1 MRILS
6 IRAYGGCANKGEVM
20 TKQGNNNMIPSAI
33 YVSLVVSVFFL
44 SQSCLA
50 NDGKV
55 AAVTNGMDTQ
65 KQLCGNSYVTGSETN
80 VFESLARNVYIIHEK
95 EVSTNSG
102 KGSSTILGQLGLSDT
117 LQGVLIAGL
126 MSGIGMLFRWVLQNR
141 TEEKQSK
148 AMLKQ
153 EERAQKRR
161 IKNERKKAYL
171 DFMAHF
177 LLANN
182 WFRAHNDLTLPE
194 EERQKFENL
203 LPPESVAKAAEIN
216 ARMRLFASKEIAEA
230 HLKFLEASKVIYSAT
245 DKHFEQRA
253 TDVGKILI
261 IISGMMNKELSQIE

>member
-1 MRILS
+1 MTSQRTEMRILS

-117 LQGVLIAGL
+117 LQGRGKDEYAPCHDETDGRRTTGL
-126 MSGIGMLFRWVLQNR
+126 SHDSALPSCFYG
-141 TEEKQSK
+141 QS
-148 AMLKQ
+148 
-153 EERAQKRR
+153 RPGG
-161 IKNERKKAYL
+161 
-171 DFMAHF
+171 
-177 LLANN
+177 
-182 WFRAHNDLTLPE
+182 T
-194 EERQKFENL
+194 NL
-203 LPPESVAKAAEIN
+203 L
-216 ARMRLFASKEIAEA
+216 
-230 HLKFLEASKVIYSAT
+230 
-245 DKHFEQRA
+245 
-253 TDVGKILI
+253 
-261 IISGMMNKELSQIE
+261 